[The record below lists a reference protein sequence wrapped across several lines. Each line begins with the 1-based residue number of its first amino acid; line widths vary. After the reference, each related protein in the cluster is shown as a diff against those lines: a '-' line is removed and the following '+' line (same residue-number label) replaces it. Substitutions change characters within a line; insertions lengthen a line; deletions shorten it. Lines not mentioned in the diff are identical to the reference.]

1 MSDDGLFTSIT
12 RLVCL
17 GLVVVVPIVV
27 IVVVLVNRGRKGE

>member
-1 MSDDGLFTSIT
+1 MSDDGLLSSIT

-27 IVVVLVNRGRKGE
+27 IVAVLVNRGRKSE